1 MGGSLNVTGESIT
14 ISDVQ
19 PVRFNDAVL
28 LFSGVILANQ
38 YDVHMF
44 LSDFQYFP
52 RL

>member
-1 MGGSLNVTGESIT
+1 MNVKGESVT

-19 PVRFNDAVL
+19 PVRFNDAFG